1 MGGSVNY
8 AMLRLDLK
16 HGGDPLASS
25 AIADVQQTLESKG
38 LHEQAEE
45 LSRMKGRIADAQYD
59 LIDMALT
66 YIDQH
71 LDPPEPKP

>member
-1 MGGSVNY
+1 MNY

-25 AIADVQQTLESKG
+25 AIADVQQALNAKG

-45 LSRMKGRIADAQYD
+45 LDRMKSRIADAQYD
-59 LIDMALT
+59 LTDLAITL
-66 YIDQH
+66 IDQH
-71 LDPPEPKP
+71 LDKPKELS